1 MAKKPT
7 TKKASKKVAKKATR
21 KQVSGGSRTTKKKA
35 SVISVQKHKNGLLIQ
50 ITNPKELT
58 KFIDS
63 INASNITDEI
73 RQLIASQSFWEWLKK
88 EKCNFDT
95 YKIAWNSD
103 LYRVSNGHFKAY
115 SVAGAIAD
123 GGRLNIGGSQQR
135 QELKELK
142 KFGALYFSDDINTAV
157 SEASATGPLGPED
170 KKYRIGLKKS
180 FDLWDYDKVVESLDY
195 PGIKEITKG
204 SPVSALWGTCKVP
217 MPSQIIAF
225 WLKTFGGD
233 GFIFESTK
241 VSGSKNIVLIFKD
254 DTDVNAALDFE
265 EI

>member
-1 MAKKPT
+1 MVKKA
-7 TKKASKKVAKKATR
+7 TKKTSKKVVKTAPR
-21 KQVSGGSRTTKKKA
+21 KQVPGGSRTTKKKA
-35 SVISVQKHKNGLLIQ
+35 AVISVKKHKDGLFIQ

-58 KFIDS
+58 KLIDT
-63 INASNITDEI
+63 INASNLTDEL
-73 RQLIASQSFWEWLKK
+73 RQLITSQSFWDWLKK

-103 LYRVSNGHFKAY
+103 IYRVSNAHFKAY
-115 SVAGAIAD
+115 SVAGSIAD

-135 QELKELK
+135 QEFKELK

-157 SEASATGPLGPED
+157 AEASAGGPLGPED
-170 KKYRIGLKKS
+170 KKYKVKLRKS
-180 FDLWDYDKVVESLDY
+180 FDLWDYDKVVDSLDY
-195 PGIKEITKG
+195 QGIKEIVKS

-241 VSGSKNIVLIFKD
+241 VSDSKNIVLIFKD
-254 DTDVNAALDFE
+254 DTDANAALDFE

>member
-1 MAKKPT
+1 MAKKVA
-7 TKKASKKVAKKATR
+7 KKTSKKVAKKATR
-21 KQVSGGSRTTKKKA
+21 KHVSTGSRASKKKA
-35 SVISVQKHKNGLLIQ
+35 SVISVQKHEDGLLIQ

-58 KFIDS
+58 KLIDS

-73 RQLIASQSFWEWLKK
+73 RQRIASQSFWEWLKK

-95 YKIAWNSD
+95 FKIAWNSD
-103 LYRVSNGHFKAY
+103 LYRVSNANFKAY
-115 SVAGAIAD
+115 SVAGALAD

-135 QELKELK
+135 EELKELK

-157 SEASATGPLGPED
+157 TEASATGPLGSED
-170 KKYRIGLKKS
+170 KKYKVTLKKS

-195 PGIKEITKG
+195 PGIKENVKG
-204 SPVSALWGTCKVP
+204 SPVSALWGMCKVP

-225 WLKTFGGD
+225 WLKTFGGE

-254 DTDVNAALDFE
+254 DTDANVALDFE

>member
-1 MAKKPT
+1 MAKKVTKKT
-7 TKKASKKVAKKATR
+7 TKKVVKKATK
-21 KQVSGGSRTTKKKA
+21 KQVSSGGRTTKKKS
-35 SVISVQKHKNGLLIQ
+35 SVISVKKHEDGLFIE
-50 ITNPKELT
+50 ITNPKEIT
-58 KFIDS
+58 KLIDT
-63 INASNITDEI
+63 INTSNFNDEI
-73 RQLIASQSFWEWLKK
+73 RQFITSKSFWEWLKK

-95 YKIAWNSD
+95 YKIAWNND
-103 LYRVSNGHFKAY
+103 IYRVSNVNFKAY

-142 KFGALYFSDDINTAV
+142 KFGALYFSEDINTAV
-157 SEASATGPLGPED
+157 AEASAGGPLGPQD
-170 KKYRIGLKKS
+170 KKYKVKLKKS
-180 FDLWDYDKVVESLDY
+180 FDLWDYDKVVDSLDY
-195 PGIKEITKG
+195 QGIKEIVKS

-254 DTDVNAALDFE
+254 DTDANASLNFE